1 MIDANYPRPNEL
13 KRLDKETLA
22 FLRCGPIIA
31 RNFPQLTNSANTA
44 FSNVNINHGPLNF
57 ESQISLLVEQAPGS
71 VPRDVFVGAK
81 IELRANNQYENVSY
95 FIAVGESGM
104 PKKPILRKMH
114 FDYED
119 PGHRDTRDPK
129 PSFHLQFCGELTPG
143 LNSAGYNDEHVNH
156 LCPWLSK
163 PRVPFM
169 PMSLA
174 LLLNMILLEC
184 RQTPEAHNV
193 LETPEWRGVVERNE
207 QKILKPFFK
216 DCSRFVAGPNRRLM
230 TNEFFY
236 NQR

>member
-1 MIDANYPRPNEL
+1 MIDENYPRPSEL
-13 KRLDKETLA
+13 KKLEKDTLN
-22 FLRCGPIIA
+22 FLRCGSIIA
-31 RNFPQLTNSANTA
+31 KNFPQLTNSANT
-44 FSNVNINHGPLNF
+44 SYSSVNIKHGPLNF
-57 ESQISLLVEQAPGS
+57 ESKISLLVEQAPDS
-71 VPRDVFVGAK
+71 VPREVFIGAK
-81 IELRANNQYENVSY
+81 IELKDKNLYESVSY

-104 PKKPILRKMH
+104 PKRPLLRKMH

-119 PGHRDTRDPK
+119 PSNRDAGDPK

-143 LNSAGYNDEHVNH
+143 LNHAGYNDDHVNH

-174 LLLNMILLEC
+174 LLLNMVLLEC

-193 LETPEWRGVVERNE
+193 LESPEWRGIVEKNE
-207 QKILKPFFK
+207 RVILKPFFN
-216 DCSRFVAGPNRRLM
+216 DCSRFVAGPNRRLI

-236 NQR
+236 NRH